1 MMEQFNQHQLPPY
14 SEEAEKAVLGS
25 AILEPSVIDKIA
37 ERLKPGDF
45 YRQAHQRLFQVIGEM
60 RENKKP
66 IDLVSLTE
74 ELHTRK
80 LLDEVGGVTYLNE
93 LSNSVPTTANAD
105 FYAKIIEE
113 KAIRRVLIAKANQ
126 MAAQAAQEANIEEVI
141 TSAQEGLQNIQERS
155 VSKEGRILDIKD
167 MALAEFELIEKQAM
181 NPGISGIP
189 TGFPDVDKMING
201 LNPSEL
207 FILAGRPAMGKTAFA
222 LNLATNVAMNE
233 KKTAVIFSLE
243 MPVGQL
249 LRRMFSAYGNIDST
263 VIRTGNLNGEDWEK
277 LTMATSAISEA
288 PIKLIDRAYTLS
300 EIRSDARKLKREYGE
315 LGVIVIDYLQ
325 LIGVEGNFPT
335 TNERIGHISRS
346 LKLLARE
353 LDVPI
358 IALSQL
364 SRAVEQRQD
373 KRPMMSDLRDSGS
386 IEQDADVVAFLY
398 RDDYYNEDSDK
409 KNIAEL
415 IISKQRNGPV
425 GKVELLFLKNYNK
438 FLPINVN

>member
-113 KAIRRVLIAKANQ
+113 KAIRRVLIAKASQ
-126 MAAQAAQEANIEEVI
+126 MAAQAQEANIEEII
-141 TSAQEGLQNIQERS
+141 TSAQEALQNIQERS

>member
-1 MMEQFNQHQLPPY
+1 MEQFNQHQLPPY
-14 SEEAEKAVLGS
+14 SEEAEKAVLGA

-80 LLDEVGGVTYLNE
+80 LLDEVGGVTYLAE

-113 KAIRRVLIAKANQ
+113 KAIRRVLIAKASQ
-126 MAAQAAQEANIEEVI
+126 MAAQAQEANIEEII
-141 TSAQEGLQNIQERS
+141 TSAQEALQNIQERS

-201 LNPSEL
+201 ISPSEL
-207 FILAGRPAMGKTAFA
+207 IILAGRPAMGKTAFA
-222 LNLATNVAMNE
+222 LNVATNVAMNE

-438 FLPINVN
+438 FLPISV

>member
-1 MMEQFNQHQLPPY
+1 MEQFNQHQLPPY

-113 KAIRRVLIAKANQ
+113 KAIRRVLIAKASQ
-126 MAAQAAQEANIEEVI
+126 MAAQAQEANIEEII
-141 TSAQEGLQNIQERS
+141 TSAQEALQNIQERS

>member
-93 LSNSVPTTANAD
+93 LANSVPTTANAD

-113 KAIRRVLIAKANQ
+113 KAVRRVLIAKASQ
-126 MAAQAAQEANIEEVI
+126 MAAQAQEANIEEVI
-141 TSAQEGLQNIQERS
+141 TSAQEALQNIQERS

>member
-14 SEEAEKAVLGS
+14 SEEAEKAVLGA

-80 LLDEVGGVTYLNE
+80 LLDEVGGVTYLAE

-113 KAIRRVLIAKANQ
+113 KAIRRVLIAKASQ
-126 MAAQAAQEANIEEVI
+126 MAAQAQEANIEEVI
-141 TSAQEGLQNIQERS
+141 TSAQEALQNIQERS

>member
-1 MMEQFNQHQLPPY
+1 MEQFNQHQLPPY
-14 SEEAEKAVLGS
+14 SEEAEKAVLGA

-80 LLDEVGGVTYLNE
+80 LLDEVGGVTYLAE

-113 KAIRRVLIAKANQ
+113 KAIRRVLIAKASQ
-126 MAAQAAQEANIEEVI
+126 MAAQAQEANIEEII
-141 TSAQEGLQNIQERS
+141 TSAQEALQNIQERS

-201 LNPSEL
+201 ISPSEL
-207 FILAGRPAMGKTAFA
+207 IILAGRPAMGKTAFA
-222 LNLATNVAMNE
+222 LNVATNVAMNE

>member
-113 KAIRRVLIAKANQ
+113 KAIRRVLIAKASQ
-126 MAAQAAQEANIEEVI
+126 MAAQAQEANIEEII
-141 TSAQEGLQNIQERS
+141 TSAQEALQNIQERS

-201 LNPSEL
+201 ISPSEL
-207 FILAGRPAMGKTAFA
+207 IILAGRPAMGKTAFA
-222 LNLATNVAMNE
+222 LNVATNVAMNE